1 MGVEE
6 PSDYAWLLGI
16 FFRDVIMTLLICT
29 VVIYVVI
36 LVFGAKAGIEIY
48 LENRE
53 FSRRFSK
60 HLEHANENG
69 LASDK
74 HR

>member
-1 MGVEE
+1 
-6 PSDYAWLLGI
+6 
-16 FFRDVIMTLLICT
+16 MTLLICT